1 MLALQKALF
10 LSNTLRSARL
20 FGSSPPKNS
29 SLSNLSTLLATLRN
43 DHATHAMGPTTH
55 EEVINLSTVRSTMRA
70 LLSDGNLLEILLLDR
85 ELRRPLFD
93 HAKGRQ
99 QVLGALV
106 ADVEVATIVGIARAW
121 ASDSTLAIV
130 PPQDS
135 LGSSTN
141 ASLFLASSS
150 PHRRTKDSSKES
162 LVADPLRANRLLL
175 QGFVHRQ
182 RWRQAAEVAAVMSEK
197 DVEEAFLHGNRRVGG
212 GGGDLQMSNLGQ
224 SGVYNIKDVTK
235 SGEKASLPGVV
246 EEEGVEENVVHT
258 ALRPCITALEEAL
271 GSASSSS
278 KFATFF
284 NHFLNANINSNDKSA
299 SSSSSLVVKNSS
311 DDLKFKKALMLDI
324 LMLRVK
330 EAEHDLALRIDV
342 AAAVSSLQTPSSAS
356 SMSPSTLY
364 HRTGSATSLF
374 SPLISTLPLSID
386 FCNLFST
393 ACVTIQHDNGAA
405 WLLKRIDAMTL
416 TLGDALNSSSSLL
429 TLPMI
434 RAASVSSSSSSL
446 VNSTSVSTDALFL
459 PLIHSLDLI
468 GLGKSMQ
475 TSKLPLSAATT
486 ATTTTTSPSSFHA
499 DDLLIAS
506 IPISS
511 ILACVYLLAIKGRY
525 QEALDGANIVVRI
538 HALRQRRNNDRK
550 ENDESLSSSQTM
562 PSLSATTPSLSPSL
576 RKRGEFHVNF
586 CKNSDLNQLSAAVEG
601 MNGNKGAPPTV
612 AFAAIEEA
620 AKMVFSNKSSSLSS
634 SSSSSLSS
642 NSQVIVPSLLRGL
655 LQREA
660 PVSPLAHT
668 SSQELLQQQSKSAS
682 EVKSTPVDRLYYL
695 VDRSSEATT
704 SSALSFFDVK
714 DSTHWRSA
722 LSSDPGLALLVLFSL
737 FKMQRF
743 NEVLMI
749 WSMVK
754 DVITDK
760 PYVQQQQLQQVP
772 LTATQGDANG
782 KFDIAIDDDLISSIQ
797 EEHHNLDASDS
808 SSDFL
813 FPLTTSSIASL
824 SLNTLG
830 SHNLQLFKD
839 RCRRSHAFSILV
851 MESCL
856 ALGKEEEAEVALQ
869 KFATSVA
876 TSYARNNNYTN
887 GISKTTLL
895 LPSSLITSALS
906 VVKARVVATS
916 SSSSS
921 SAFSFADTSRWLR
934 FLSSSSSSTTTA
946 AARSSMRQAV
956 SSPIN
961 DSFFKIALLS
971 YTKALSSI
979 DSSSLSLSSSSSVI
993 TTTNEKKQETLSDLA
1008 KASFSNTATEFD
1020 NESNDSDATDA
1031 QLLSLQASFIRL
1043 ISDLCNAGVFLSPEM
1058 GEQLLLA
1065 SFGIIKPTATSSNNI
1080 TEGEG
1085 REQIN
1090 AVRAWASCSKNHS
1103 SSIST
1108 TITSTN
1114 ATPLIVCR
1122 QILNSSSL
1130 LNVYTSNDH
1139 PHLFLRFLTL
1149 LTHAT
1154 SAVADEIKLRAF
1166 SVGTAT
1172 STTSTTASSSSS
1184 SIPLSAHRAD
1194 KFVVDHAYRDI
1205 TSALS
1210 HSLLTQA
1217 PLTASTAEVKK
1228 LAALHHNCATFRLLF
1243 DVISASWSFDISS
1256 SSTPTPPP
1264 PSHADRF
1271 SALQHVDSR
1280 SINAAADCMLWTRGS
1295 QKESLAVSDDQLDEK
1310 NRKTFTSLISIPSFR
1325 SVDYAALYY
1334 AAASYSFH
1342 RSVKGHQSLF
1352 SRGGG
1357 GGGGRF
1363 IHPLSSSSSNQLNIN
1378 GHRNYEDNNY
1388 NNDVSHVSRTVR
1400 VLLDESSQSSD
1411 HHHHHDS
1418 LTFNDRID
1426 DRAVTMFNPLDV
1438 SAASLS
1444 DLCLHLI
1451 SSQRSQLWTLVRVL
1465 SRISLPGADA
1475 PISSFSLSSASSSSS
1490 SSLVRHRQES
1500 RSLLSSKVIVPAALQ
1515 VKSRK
1520 HYSALHDL
1528 ISAGKFDETVKT
1540 LFVSISTPST
1550 ANTQR
1555 SSASLTNNSVTQLI
1569 ASKQTGVNLAPGS
1582 VKSSWLAMLSRK
1594 NSSTST
1600 SPSSSSSSNAFSRF
1614 RLSQTS
1620 VADLVGG
1627 RRAVPPSPLSG
1638 VSTSLDRT
1646 INWGR
1651 LNYISDEDLKNVNKK
1666 DKGGDNVYSDEIIT
1680 SNVVSDK
1687 NMSNNA
1693 SNHVTSGGSMI
1704 DSSIELIGKMT
1715 TPPERLV
1722 EEGGGGGLLAAQM
1735 AALQSHTH
1743 PDSQEEASIFGDSI
1757 ISLEK
1762 SPLTHV
1768 NSAVINDAVLAHLRN
1783 SALSSTP
1790 HIAPLII
1797 NELMRHGVF
1806 ISPPLADL
1814 IAAMAANQFP
1824 PSSTSSSSLVAAN
1837 EDDDKDSTSASLSSM
1852 SPLSSFSNHLYLLPL
1867 LTHLRAQAAAVISD
1881 LPGASQLQKHVPV
1894 LGSGL
1899 GSAGINHVLNA
1910 CAAVGALSVAMEILD
1925 ETAPLYIIPGVS
1937 GSAATPTIGS
1947 SISSVASRSAS
1958 VEPIVNRNVWTPD
1971 LDALSSLK
1979 LLAVKE
1985 RESGVAIALDILI
1998 KKETISNSGG
2008 VNSSASSFSFGE
2020 GIRGVRSGVEKRDAT
2035 SSSTLPLQP
2044 SQQHQH
2050 QHQQ

>member
-1 MLALQKALF
+1 
-10 LSNTLRSARL
+10 
-20 FGSSPPKNS
+20 
-29 SLSNLSTLLATLRN
+29 
-43 DHATHAMGPTTH
+43 
-55 EEVINLSTVRSTMRA
+55 
-70 LLSDGNLLEILLLDR
+70 
-85 ELRRPLFD
+85 
-93 HAKGRQ
+93 
-99 QVLGALV
+99 
-106 ADVEVATIVGIARAW
+106 
-121 ASDSTLAIV
+121 
-130 PPQDS
+130 
-135 LGSSTN
+135 
-141 ASLFLASSS
+141 
-150 PHRRTKDSSKES
+150 
-162 LVADPLRANRLLL
+162 
-175 QGFVHRQ
+175 
-182 RWRQAAEVAAVMSEK
+182 
-197 DVEEAFLHGNRRVGG
+197 
-212 GGGDLQMSNLGQ
+212 
-224 SGVYNIKDVTK
+224 
-235 SGEKASLPGVV
+235 
-246 EEEGVEENVVHT
+246 
-258 ALRPCITALEEAL
+258 
-271 GSASSSS
+271 
-278 KFATFF
+278 
-284 NHFLNANINSNDKSA
+284 
-299 SSSSSLVVKNSS
+299 
-311 DDLKFKKALMLDI
+311 
-324 LMLRVK
+324 
-330 EAEHDLALRIDV
+330 
-342 AAAVSSLQTPSSAS
+342 
-356 SMSPSTLY
+356 
-364 HRTGSATSLF
+364 
-374 SPLISTLPLSID
+374 
-386 FCNLFST
+386 
-393 ACVTIQHDNGAA
+393 
-405 WLLKRIDAMTL
+405 
-416 TLGDALNSSSSLL
+416 
-429 TLPMI
+429 
-434 RAASVSSSSSSL
+434 
-446 VNSTSVSTDALFL
+446 
-459 PLIHSLDLI
+459 
-468 GLGKSMQ
+468 
-475 TSKLPLSAATT
+475 
-486 ATTTTTSPSSFHA
+486 
-499 DDLLIAS
+499 
-506 IPISS
+506 
-511 ILACVYLLAIKGRY
+511 
-525 QEALDGANIVVRI
+525 
-538 HALRQRRNNDRK
+538 
-550 ENDESLSSSQTM
+550 
-562 PSLSATTPSLSPSL
+562 
-576 RKRGEFHVNF
+576 
-586 CKNSDLNQLSAAVEG
+586 
-601 MNGNKGAPPTV
+601 
-612 AFAAIEEA
+612 
-620 AKMVFSNKSSSLSS
+620 
-634 SSSSSLSS
+634 
-642 NSQVIVPSLLRGL
+642 
-655 LQREA
+655 
-660 PVSPLAHT
+660 
-668 SSQELLQQQSKSAS
+668 
-682 EVKSTPVDRLYYL
+682 
-695 VDRSSEATT
+695 
-704 SSALSFFDVK
+704 
-714 DSTHWRSA
+714 
-722 LSSDPGLALLVLFSL
+722 
-737 FKMQRF
+737 
-743 NEVLMI
+743 
-749 WSMVK
+749 
-754 DVITDK
+754 
-760 PYVQQQQLQQVP
+760 
-772 LTATQGDANG
+772 
-782 KFDIAIDDDLISSIQ
+782 
-797 EEHHNLDASDS
+797 
-808 SSDFL
+808 
-813 FPLTTSSIASL
+813 
-824 SLNTLG
+824 
-830 SHNLQLFKD
+830 
-839 RCRRSHAFSILV
+839 
-851 MESCL
+851 
-856 ALGKEEEAEVALQ
+856 
-869 KFATSVA
+869 
-876 TSYARNNNYTN
+876 
-887 GISKTTLL
+887 
-895 LPSSLITSALS
+895 
-906 VVKARVVATS
+906 
-916 SSSSS
+916 
-921 SAFSFADTSRWLR
+921 
-934 FLSSSSSSTTTA
+934 
-946 AARSSMRQAV
+946 
-956 SSPIN
+956 
-961 DSFFKIALLS
+961 
-971 YTKALSSI
+971 
-979 DSSSLSLSSSSSVI
+979 
-993 TTTNEKKQETLSDLA
+993 
-1008 KASFSNTATEFD
+1008 
-1020 NESNDSDATDA
+1020 
-1031 QLLSLQASFIRL
+1031 
-1043 ISDLCNAGVFLSPEM
+1043 M

-1065 SFGIIKPTATSSNNI
+1065 SFGIIKPMATSSSNI

-1090 AVRAWASCSKNHS
+1090 AVRAWASFSKNHS

-1130 LNVYTSNDH
+1130 LNIYTSNDH

-1154 SAVADEIKLRAF
+1154 SAVADEIKLRAS

-1172 STTSTTASSSSS
+1172 STTSTTASPSSS

-1194 KFVVDHAYRDI
+1194 KLVVDYAYRDI
-1205 TSALS
+1205 TSAFS

-1228 LAALHHNCATFRLLF
+1228 LAALRHNRAIFRLLF

-1271 SALQHVDSR
+1271 SALQHVDSQ
-1280 SINAAADCMLWTRGS
+1280 SINAAADCMLWARGS

-1352 SRGGG
+1352 SRGGGG

-1475 PISSFSLSSASSSSS
+1475 PISSFSLSSSSASSSSP
-1490 SSLVRHRQES
+1490 LVRHRQES

-1515 VKSRK
+1515 VKSKK

-1540 LFVSISTPST
+1540 LFVLISTPST

-1555 SSASLTNNSVTQLI
+1555 SSTSLTNNSVTQLI

-1600 SPSSSSSSNAFSRF
+1600 SPSSSSSSSNAFSRF

-1651 LNYISDEDLKNVNKK
+1651 LNYISDEDLKNVNKN

-1680 SNVVSDK
+1680 SNVVSNK

-1704 DSSIELIGKMT
+1704 DSSGNVST
-1715 TPPERLV
+1715 TPERLV
-1722 EEGGGGGLLAAQM
+1722 EEGGRGGGLLAAQM

-1743 PDSQEEASIFGDSI
+1743 SDSQEEASIFGDSI

-1824 PSSTSSSSLVAAN
+1824 PSSTTSSSSMVAAN
-1837 EDDDKDSTSASLSSM
+1837 EDDDKDSTSASLSSI

-1958 VEPIVNRNVWTPD
+1958 VEPIVNRNVLTPD

-2020 GIRGVRSGVEKRDAT
+2020 GIRGVRSGVEQRDAT

-2044 SQQHQH
+2044 SQQH
-2050 QHQQ
+2050 HQQYQQ